1 MDIKNSRWD
10 SSTITKTISL
20 IIYCSWW
27 VYAFDFLYNKDYD
40 NNYAGAT
47 ASLGISL
54 MALLV
59 IVVFTTGFI
68 VAAIKERKTK
78 RLFWNIISLLIIL
91 LIPLGGIFLFEN
103 L

>member
-1 MDIKNSRWD
+1 MEIKNSHWD
-10 SSTITKTISL
+10 NSKTTKVISL

-47 ASLGISL
+47 ASMGIGLMSL
-54 MALLV
+54 II
-59 IVVFTTGFI
+59 IVVYTIGFI
-68 VAAIKERKTK
+68 IAAIKERKSK
-78 RLFWNIISLLIIL
+78 RLNWNIISLLIIL
-91 LIPLGGIFLFEN
+91 LVPLGGIFLFEN